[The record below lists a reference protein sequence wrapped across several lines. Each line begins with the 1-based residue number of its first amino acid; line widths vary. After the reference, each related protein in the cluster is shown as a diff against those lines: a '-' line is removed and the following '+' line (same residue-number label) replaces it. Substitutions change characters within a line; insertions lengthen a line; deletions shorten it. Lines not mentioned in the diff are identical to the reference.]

1 MPERQRRI
9 QRPRRALR
17 RGRGPVAER
26 EIFVEVNDCLIKA
39 CGIGCEWWALYQ
51 VRHTNTG
58 WASRRITG
66 HRKEQRRDR

>member
-1 MPERQRRI
+1 M
-9 QRPRRALR
+9 
-17 RGRGPVAER
+17 AER